1 MDSIRPRRVHIYAR
15 DCLPSRDGSGTNS
28 RIYSNVRAYLDL
40 GYEVEV
46 VYFQTKRNAPFAPEV
61 SLPNVRWTHLQVY
74 ETQSTLLNRT
84 SNRLAYWSGWPINR
98 ALDYRFKTRQLVRR
112 EVRRRE
118 AAFPGSLH
126 HFEYVATACAAI
138 HLAGVNCIW
147 SHHDIESDF
156 AARHQSI
163 RHELEGR
170 HPQGHERRSLK
181 YLKQAER
188 LAARHCRLILCI
200 ARHECDVL
208 RRQWECKHAEFFPMS
223 VPVEESPLRTRTW
236 VEGSKL
242 RLFHLGRIDS
252 LPSFRSL
259 QFLLEK
265 VFPLLGESV
274 LRDVELIV
282 VGEIRET
289 ERSKAVLS
297 LAHQY
302 PQVRF
307 TGFQKDIRRFYG
319 DVDLQLVGSSEATGL
334 RTRIVESFAY
344 GVPVLSTTVGAAGV
358 EGLMADENIILADEP
373 EQFAQNIKQLL
384 REPSRLAELARAGK
398 QTYEAIYS
406 RSAVASKLNSYLVR
420 HIEGSD
426 YEPSALF
433 NSEQEIFLG
442 RAS

>member
-1 MDSIRPRRVHIYAR
+1 MNSIRSRRVHLYTK
-15 DCLPSRDGSGTNS
+15 DWLPSRDGSGTNS

-40 GYEVEV
+40 GFEVEI
-46 VYFQTKRNAPFAPEV
+46 VYFQTKRNALFAPEV
-61 SLPNVRWTHLQVY
+61 SLPSVRWTHLQVD
-74 ETQSTLLNRT
+74 EIPSTVLNRT
-84 SNRLAYWSGWPINR
+84 SNQLAYWSGWPVNK
-98 ALDYRFKTRQLVRR
+98 ALDYLFKTRQLIRR

-126 HFEYVATACAAI
+126 HFEYLATACAAI
-138 HLAGVNCIW
+138 HLPGVNCIW

-156 AARHQSI
+156 TARHQAI
-163 RHELEGR
+163 RYELEGR

-188 LAARHCRLILCI
+188 LAARHCRLVLCI

-208 RRQWECKHAEFFPMS
+208 RHQWGCKHAEFFPMS
-223 VPVEESPLRTRTW
+223 IPVEDSPLRTRTW
-236 VEGSKL
+236 VEGRKL

-259 QFLLEK
+259 QFVLEK
-265 VFPLLGESV
+265 VFPLLGKSV
-274 LRDVELIV
+274 LTDIELIV

-289 ERSKAVLS
+289 ERAKAVLS
-297 LAHQY
+297 LGHQY
-302 PQVRF
+302 PQVHF

-319 DVDLQLVGSSEATGL
+319 EVDLQLVGSSEATGL

-344 GVPVLSTTVGAAGV
+344 GVPVLSTTVGATGV

-373 EQFAQNIKQLL
+373 GRFAQSIKQLL

-406 RSAVASKLNSYLVR
+406 RSAVASKLNGYLVS

-426 YEPSALF
+426 YEPNSLL